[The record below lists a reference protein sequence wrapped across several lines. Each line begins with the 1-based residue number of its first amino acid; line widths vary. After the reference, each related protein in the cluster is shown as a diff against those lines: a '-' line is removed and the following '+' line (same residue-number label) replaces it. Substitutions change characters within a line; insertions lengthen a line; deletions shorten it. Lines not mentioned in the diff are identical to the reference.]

1 MTSNIYIEYDKG
13 RVRLPVLPSEFEI
26 SATQGNTTV
35 VIHDF
40 GEINLKGDRGL
51 YSISLSSFFPNEY
64 YYFCKCEPKAP
75 SKYIKIFKELFEKNE
90 TVQLIITTT
99 PINFFCTI
107 SDFAYSKND
116 GTGDINFTMK
126 FTEYRECRNKTVKS
140 KTTKARPAKKKKGG
154 GKKYTYTWK
163 KGDTWAKVAKK
174 ETGFSTNAA
183 YLKKINKKYIQ
194 AAKKKYCKIHH
205 VKTVKD
211 SRALVGY
218 NILIDAEL

>member
-1 MTSNIYIEYDKG
+1 MNIYIKYDKEK
-13 RVRLPVLPSEFEI
+13 VRLPVLPSEFEM

-51 YSISLSSFFPNEY
+51 YSISLSSFFPSEY

-126 FTEYRECRNKTVKS
+126 FTEYRECKNKS
-140 KTTKARPAKKKKGG
+140 KNTKARPAKKKKGG

-174 ETGFSTNAA
+174 ETGSSKNAA

-194 AAKKKYCKIHH
+194 AAKKMYCKIYH

-211 SRALVGY
+211 SRALMGY
-218 NILIDAEL
+218 RILIDAEL

>member
-1 MTSNIYIEYDKG
+1 MNIYIKYDKEK
-13 RVRLPVLPSEFEI
+13 VRLPVLPSEFEM

-51 YSISLSSFFPNEY
+51 YSISLSSFFPSEHN
-64 YYFCKCEPKAP
+64 YFCKCKPKTP

-116 GTGDINFTMK
+116 GTGDINYTMK
-126 FTEYRECRNKTVKS
+126 FIEYRECKNKNTKS
-140 KTTKARPAKKKKGG
+140 KTTKARPTKKKKGG
-154 GKKYTYTWK
+154 SKKYTYRWK
-163 KGDTWAKVAKK
+163 KGDMWAKVAKK
-174 ETGFSTNAA
+174 ETGSSKNAA

-194 AAKKKYCKIHH
+194 AAKKKYCKTHN

-211 SRALVGY
+211 SIALVGHDV
-218 NILIDAEL
+218 LINAEL

>member
-1 MTSNIYIEYDKG
+1 MNIYIKYDKEK
-13 RVRLPVLPSEFEI
+13 VRLPVLPSEFEM

-99 PINFFCTI
+99 PIKFFCTI
-107 SDFAYSKND
+107 
-116 GTGDINFTMK
+116 
-126 FTEYRECRNKTVKS
+126 
-140 KTTKARPAKKKKGG
+140 
-154 GKKYTYTWK
+154 
-163 KGDTWAKVAKK
+163 
-174 ETGFSTNAA
+174 
-183 YLKKINKKYIQ
+183 
-194 AAKKKYCKIHH
+194 
-205 VKTVKD
+205 
-211 SRALVGY
+211 
-218 NILIDAEL
+218 